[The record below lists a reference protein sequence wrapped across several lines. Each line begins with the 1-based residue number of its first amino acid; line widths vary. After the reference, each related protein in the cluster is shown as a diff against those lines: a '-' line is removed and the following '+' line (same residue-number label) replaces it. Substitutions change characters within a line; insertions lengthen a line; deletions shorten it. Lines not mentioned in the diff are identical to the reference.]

1 MKEFFEALNSRIR
14 GPLLGNFLIALLLI
28 NWKSLAILFFGAG
41 EIETRIE
48 NFEAGISL
56 SAFLFLPMML
66 AVLISF
72 IQPLL
77 ALAGAFI
84 SYWPMHRKRMLQLR
98 SDSDFEDAKQ
108 KKEIE
113 RKKMLGELE
122 EELIEKAK
130 RDIQVGEIEDNE
142 RRLKLQREID
152 DLRSNKADIN
162 SDKTFD
168 DNVDWAGELPDKA
181 KEMLLAAVGDGKG
194 EIMRLTTL
202 SGTSFSAGPFQY
214 QNIHSGRELA
224 ELEEAIDSLVT
235 HELIRDI
242 GYKGEIFRVTS
253 KGYSVADELKE
264 DKA

>member
-14 GPLLGNFLIALLLI
+14 APLLGNFLIALLLI
-28 NWKSLAILFFGAG
+28 NWKSLSILLFGT
-41 EIETRIE
+41 EKIEARIE
-48 NFEAGISL
+48 NFEAEISL
-56 SAFLFLPMML
+56 GAFLIWPMIL

-84 SYWPMHRKRMLQLR
+84 SYWPLHWKRMLQLR

-130 RDIQVGEIEDNE
+130 RDIEVDAIEDNE

-152 DLRSNKADIN
+152 ELRADSADNN

-168 DNVDWAGELPDKA
+168 DRVDWVGELPGKA
-181 KEMLLAAVGDGKG
+181 KKMLLAAVGDERG
-194 EIMRLTTL
+194 EIMRIRTL
-202 SGTSFSAGPFQY
+202 SGTSYTAGAFQS
-214 QNIHSGRELA
+214 QNIGPGRELA
-224 ELEEAIDSLVT
+224 DFEGAIESLVT

-242 GYKGEIFRVTS
+242 GYEGEIFRVTS

-264 DKA
+264 A